1 MRRGELPLPV
11 VVRGPRGFQ
20 LSSCDSPTIKV
31 QYWLKLE
38 ATVASKLVRGARL
51 TLTDVQIYRTVPWRA
66 PREDDDDGPAWGE
79 VISYELRPGADVAVG
94 VPIGP
99 SAPSPAERLL
109 RLLG

>member
-20 LSSCDSPTIKV
+20 LFSCDSPTIKV